1 MFQKTP
7 ERPKRSGT
15 DTTIRQDNSNVNS
28 NNNNNQVGQAN
39 GTIST
44 MPPSKMTAE
53 EQAMI
58 NEINL
63 LRTEPQ
69 GYIQYVKEYMQ
80 AIRMNPDLSENFK
93 QTEIAAARELV
104 SEMIRMAPLR
114 SLKAHQGLY
123 RAATKHGDDVKL
135 QGELDHVGTDGSF
148 PWDRIS
154 NIARLKEGNEN
165 LVGGG
170 KSVREAVIILLVD
183 SGVSG
188 RGHRLA
194 LLDPNWEYIACHK
207 IGTVGSLENSWI
219 QVFGKDGKA
228 APMTGTTGTG
238 AIAGNQP
245 GKSTPPT
252 SYNNQ
257 NRNSNSWSNS
267 NNRNSNSNTTNSN
280 NQASSFMSPDEMA
293 MLKEINLMRDNPRGY
308 VKYVRQYISDF
319 KRAGWDQATTREEV
333 ETAEELI
340 KELQRRLPLSTLK
353 PHRELQ
359 EVARRH
365 GEDLKRIG
373 KVQHRGSDGSQ
384 PWDRITKGTNLSDGN
399 ENLVGGGT
407 SVRESVIMLLVDS
420 GIPNRGH
427 RRTLLD
433 PRWEYAACSKA
444 GNIGGMPESWVQV
457 FGKK

>member
-7 ERPKRSGT
+7 ERPKRSSSN
-15 DTTIRQDNSNVNS
+15 TTSRQDNSNVNNS
-28 NNNNNQVGQAN
+28 NNSNNQTGQAN

-44 MPPSKMTAE
+44 MPPLKMMPE
-53 EQAMI
+53 EQAMV

-104 SEMIRMAPLR
+104 SEMIRMTPIR

-123 RAATKHGDDVKL
+123 QAAKKHGDDVKL

-154 NIARLKEGNEN
+154 NIAQLKEGNEN

-194 LLDPNWEYIACHK
+194 LLNPNWEYVACHK

-228 APMTGTTGTG
+228 APMAGNTGSY
-238 AIAGNQP
+238 AASGNQP

-257 NRNSNSWSNS
+257 NRNNNTGNNS
-267 NNRNSNSNTTNSN
+267 NQNSNTNKNTNNS
-280 NQASSFMSPDEMA
+280 ASSFMSPDEMA

-308 VKYVRQYISDF
+308 VRYVRQYISDF

-359 EVARRH
+359 EVAKRH

-384 PWDRITKGTNLSDGN
+384 PWDRITKGTDLSDGN